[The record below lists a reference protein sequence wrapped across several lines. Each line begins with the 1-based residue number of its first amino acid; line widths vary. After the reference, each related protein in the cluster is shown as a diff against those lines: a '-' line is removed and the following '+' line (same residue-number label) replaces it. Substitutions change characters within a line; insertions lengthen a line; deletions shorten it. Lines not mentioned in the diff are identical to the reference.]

1 MFGDNFYFS
10 ERTAWTARFPGETGG
25 GPSAR
30 GIVVYWMREEG
41 EWAQMEI
48 GEGYERRL
56 VDVGGEG
63 SRKAPASL
71 PSSGQAEGG
80 RYKRR
85 RNPRGRGEPGP
96 YKDRKGKIKRTG

>member
-1 MFGDNFYFS
+1 
-10 ERTAWTARFPGETGG
+10 
-25 GPSAR
+25 
-30 GIVVYWMREEG
+30 MREEG

-56 VDVGGEG
+56 ADVGGEG
-63 SRKAPASL
+63 SGKAPAS
-71 PSSGQAEGG
+71 EGG
-80 RYKRR
+80 RYKRG